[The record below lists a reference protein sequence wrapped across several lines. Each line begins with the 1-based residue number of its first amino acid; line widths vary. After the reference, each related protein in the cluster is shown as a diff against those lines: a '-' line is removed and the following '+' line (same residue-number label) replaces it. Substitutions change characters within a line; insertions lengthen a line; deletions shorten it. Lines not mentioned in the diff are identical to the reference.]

1 MNDFN
6 FWNPT
11 MIEFGKNAIA
21 RLGDFVKPFGD
32 HVLFVYGG
40 GSIKK
45 SDLYQKVRDTLNDC
59 GKMIFELSGVTPNPR
74 TDKVYEGI
82 EICKNHG
89 IDLILAVGG
98 GSVIDCA
105 KAISAGSKTDRDF
118 WDAFYV
124 KNELLE
130 DATPIGTVLTLAG
143 TGSEMNGGSV
153 ISNLDVNLKEAYAS
167 PLLFPKFSILDPTYT
182 LTLPKHQMIYGAV
195 DVMSHVFEQYFSLP
209 EDDNPSDAL
218 SEAILTCMIR
228 NVRKAVK
235 NPQDYEARSNMMW
248 CATLGLNGLISR
260 GKEEDWATHHIEH
273 ALSAFYDI
281 PHGAGLAVVTPKYM
295 EYTYRSGLSKYARYA
310 KNVWGIEGDDEEELA
325 KKGIAATA
333 AFFRE
338 IGAPSTLEDVG
349 IPETS
354 IAEMA
359 ATVDLNTGGY
369 LRLHVK
375 DVENI
380 LRNCL

>member
-1 MNDFN
+1 MNHFN

-21 RLGDFVKPFGD
+21 RLSDFVKPFGERI
-32 HVLFVYGG
+32 LFVYGG

-45 SDLYQKVRDTLNDC
+45 NGLYDQVHRTLSDC
-59 GKMIFELSGVTPNPR
+59 GKKIFELSGVTPNPR

-82 EICKNHG
+82 VLCKKYG

-124 KNELLE
+124 KNETLD

-153 ISNLDVNLKEAYAS
+153 ISNPDVNLKEAYVS

-182 LTLPKHQMIYGAV
+182 MTLPHKQMIYGAV

-218 SEAILTCMIR
+218 SEAILNCIIR

-235 NPQDYEARSNMMW
+235 NPQDYDARSNMMW

-295 EYTYRSGLSKYARYA
+295 EYTYRSGISKYARYA

-338 IGAPSTLEDVG
+338 IGAPSTLADVG
-349 IPETS
+349 IPETR

-359 ATVDLNTGGY
+359 ATVDLETGGY
-369 LRLHVK
+369 LRLNVK